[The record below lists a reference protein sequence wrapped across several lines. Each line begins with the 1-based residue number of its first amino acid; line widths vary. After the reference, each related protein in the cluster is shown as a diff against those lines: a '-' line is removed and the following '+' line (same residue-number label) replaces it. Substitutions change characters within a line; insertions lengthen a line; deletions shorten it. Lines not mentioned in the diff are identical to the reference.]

1 MPFATFRVL
10 FTCYLPSQWSTLQSG
25 PLARDF
31 HLSSALFPHFPPSQW
46 STLQSRPLARSF
58 HLGFG
63 PFPQFPTQLVV
74 HSPKW
79 STSSRLS
86 PRFRPFPPVSHP
98 ASGPLQRVDHWLR
111 DSALYVTFPPYQKA
125 PVLRTG
131 ATPPMP
137 SRLLAL
143 GGI

>member
-1 MPFATFRVL
+1 MPPLWLGPFCQISNLA
-10 FTCYLPSQWSTLQSG
+10 SS
-25 PLARDF
+25 PLAHAFRHISGTF
-31 HLSSALFPHFPPSQW
+31 YL
-46 STLQSRPLARSF
+46 
-58 HLGFG
+58 
-63 PFPQFPTQLVV
+63 FPTQLVV

-86 PRFRPFPPVSHP
+86 PQFQHFYLVSYPASGPPQRVDHLLAAFASVRALLPGSNP

-131 ATPPMP
+131 ATPPIP
-137 SRLLAL
+137 SKLLAL